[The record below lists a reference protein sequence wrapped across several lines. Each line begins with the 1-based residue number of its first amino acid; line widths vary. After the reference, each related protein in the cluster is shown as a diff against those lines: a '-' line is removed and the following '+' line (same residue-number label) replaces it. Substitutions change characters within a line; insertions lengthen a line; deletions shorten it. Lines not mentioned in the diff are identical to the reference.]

1 MCNSKIK
8 NLIYPLFF
16 LILFSCKKNCILDYE
31 IISSKYSNPFISGQ
45 NEMIRIFDK
54 IDFYRYKLV
63 TVNESEVPYI
73 MEVIKS
79 QISLNEK
86 ATERM
91 KNNICDYSVQIGG
104 FYDVKD
110 KTKKIYLNFLYGW
123 NLNET
128 EDEILIGS
136 NGEETKFETV
146 RDGGDYF
153 FQAIIDT
160 KKDTFHIIYIN
171 GEA

>member
-1 MCNSKIK
+1 MK

-16 LILFSCKKNCILDYE
+16 LILFSCKKNCTPDYE

-45 NEMIRIFDK
+45 NEMIRKFDK
-54 IDFYRYKLV
+54 IDFDRYRLADI
-63 TVNESEVPYI
+63 NESEVPYI
-73 MEVIKS
+73 MKMIKS
-79 QISLNEK
+79 QIPLNKK

-123 NLNET
+123 NLKET
-128 EDEILIGS
+128 KDEILIGN
-136 NGEETKFETV
+136 NGEETKFEIV
-146 RDGGDYF
+146 NDGGDYF

-160 KKDTFHIIYIN
+160 KKDTLHIIYIN